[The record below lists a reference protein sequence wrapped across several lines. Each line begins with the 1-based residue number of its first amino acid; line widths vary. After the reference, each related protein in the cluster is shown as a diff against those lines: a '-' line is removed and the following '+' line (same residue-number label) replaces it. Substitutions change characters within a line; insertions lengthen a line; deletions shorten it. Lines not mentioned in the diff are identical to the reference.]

1 MSTNLSTMQ
10 IDTTR
15 FGTLDALDES
25 VVTITGGLLG
35 FPDATS
41 FLRLPVDD
49 AEGWVWLQA
58 TNDPEL
64 AFLAISAFRFF
75 PDYDIELPD
84 ADAESIGLS
93 DPDTAEILALV
104 TVRDNSV
111 GAIEAI
117 TANLLGPIVINT
129 AAAIGRQVVLSDSR
143 YSTREAVVG

>member
-1 MSTNLSTMQ
+1 MRTNVSTMQ

-15 FGTLDALDES
+15 FGMLDALDES
-25 VVTITGGLLG
+25 VITITGGLLG
-35 FPDATS
+35 FPDANS

-49 AEGWVWLQA
+49 AEGWVWLQS
-58 TNDPEL
+58 TSDPEL
-64 AFLAISAFRFF
+64 AFLAITAFRFF

-84 ADAESIGLS
+84 ADAESIGLA

-104 TVRDNSV
+104 TVRDNDD

-129 AAAIGRQVVLSDSR
+129 SASKGRQVVLSDSR